1 MNKIKE
7 VFGNFFK
14 WLVRFI
20 INMIPYALLVGMAVS
35 FLPKFTETRMSNPTM
50 GFIYLGLFMLYLVL
64 L

>member
-20 INMIPYALLVGMAVS
+20 IDMIPYAFLAGITAS
-35 FLPKFTETRMSNPTM
+35 FLPEFPTRHMNNPTM
-50 GFIYLGLFMLYLVL
+50 GFILLALFMLYLVL